1 MRAGTGL
8 ALIVFGA
15 VAAIE
20 RNVDYMSGD
29 VRGTDAFHWI
39 AGGIFIALGIWL
51 LLSIHYLRLRG
62 PWR

>member
-1 MRAGTGL
+1 VRAGFGL
-8 ALIVFGA
+8 FFIVAGTVVA
-15 VAAIE
+15 VV

-39 AGGIFIALGIWL
+39 SGGVLIAVGIWL
-51 LLSIHYLRLRG
+51 LLSIHYPRLRG